1 MLGSKQGARPFM
13 KTKSAN
19 PATKILSGFVERR
32 RVRCGKSNCK
42 CANGEH
48 HTAFYHVWHTGGH
61 RFRRYIRRSDVRTV
75 KDACKAHRQLQA
87 RLRAG
92 RIEYKQLMAR
102 VRILLGN
109 V

>member
-1 MLGSKQGARPFM
+1 MLGSKQGARPLM
-13 KTKSAN
+13 KTKTAN

-42 CANGEH
+42 CAKGEH

-61 RFRRYIRRSDVRTV
+61 RFRRYIRLGEINAVR
-75 KDACKAHRQLQA
+75 DACEAHRQLQA
-87 RLRAG
+87 ILRAG
-92 RIEYKQLMAR
+92 RIEYKQMIAR
-102 VRILLGN
+102 LRDILES